1 MARYRVNAHFS
12 QPIDRPQAMHDDHRL
27 RFDNPHPSANP
38 PASAW
43 LGKVLAIVLGAAAVT
58 VGVLFSLLALGLL
71 LIAGVVVFAIIH
83 WKMRQWRRQWQA
95 QSRAQ
100 NRASASR
107 PANPPEETA
116 PGTIIEGEV
125 LHRSPDSR

>member
-12 QPIDRPQAMHDDHRL
+12 QPIDRPQAMPDDHRL
-27 RFDNPHPSANP
+27 RFDNPQPSANP

-71 LIAGVVVFAIIH
+71 LIAGVLVFAIIH

-95 QSRAQ
+95 QSRA
-100 NRASASR
+100 SGSR
-107 PANPPEETA
+107 PAHPPEESA